1 MKKIQLYD
9 NKGNK
14 VYPRAYTHIGQLIIT
29 KSKTYNP
36 NEDYEGTTW
45 ELVSK
50 GMAIVGVDSSDT
62 HFNEA
67 GKTFGEKEH
76 KLTINE
82 MPSHTH
88 QSYNHSTYYG
98 GSQTGLNEI
107 LYGSEASTHIP
118 VGKNTGGD
126 KAHNNI
132 QPSMAFYIWCRIA

>member
-67 GKTFGEKEH
+67 GKTYGEKEH
-76 KLTINE
+76 KLTTNE
-82 MPSHTH
+82 MPSH
-88 QSYNHSTYYG
+88 NHETSKYWYSAEGGNGFMGSNATGST
-98 GSQTGLNEI
+98 
-107 LYGSEASTHIP
+107 ASNSNGISA
-118 VGKNTGGD
+118 TGGNQP
-126 KAHNNI
+126 HNNI